1 MSYLLDAKQFEQSN
15 VLVLGDLMLDRYL
28 WGDVERISPEAPVPI
43 FHVRR
48 QSEIPGGAGNVVSN
62 LVGLTASVTVI
73 GICGRDA
80 AGERLAKLLENDK
93 IHPHILTHSDRP
105 TITKTRIVSQGQQML
120 RLDEEE
126 VLPVDETLQAE
137 IVELVKAELSMVS
150 AIILSDYGK
159 GLLQAKEFVQSIIT
173 LANDRNIPTIID
185 PKGSNWGRYRGA
197 TCVTPN
203 TKELEALCGHTIT
216 SEEQLVEVMR
226 TTILAYD
233 LSWLVVTRGPLGMC
247 VMNRN
252 EAPIFIPTLARQVFD
267 VSGAGDTVTA
277 TLALCV
283 GSGLTF
289 PHGAK
294 VANLA
299 AGIVVGKVGTQP
311 INLLELQSS
320 LGTTGVDAP
329 ISGIT
334 QKLASLSSAI
344 TQSEAWK
351 TGRQRIVFTNGCF
364 DLLHPGH
371 VHLLNQAKTLGDRL
385 IVAINSDDSVRRL
398 KGPGRPILSE
408 RDRAS
413 LVASLDCVD
422 LVIIFE
428 SDTPDDLLSCIRPH
442 SLVKGSDYKQEQIMG
457 RAIVE
462 SYGGEVRLIPLLN
475 GYSTTNIA
483 TKVISAHGNGK
494 RQS

>member
-1 MSYLLDAKQFEQSN
+1 MSYLLDVKQFEQSN
-15 VLVLGDLMLDRYL
+15 ILVLGDLMLDRYL
-28 WGDVERISPEAPVPI
+28 WGDVERISPEAPVPV

-62 LVGLTASVTVI
+62 LVGLGATVTVI
-73 GICGRDA
+73 GIRGRDA
-80 AGERLAKLLENDK
+80 AGERLVKLLENDRVQS
-93 IHPHILTHSDRP
+93 HVLTYSDRP

-126 VLPVDETLQAE
+126 VLPLDKTLQAE
-137 IVELVKAELSMVS
+137 IVELVKTESSKAS

-159 GLLQAKEFVQSIIT
+159 GLLHTKELVQSIIT
-173 LANDRNIPTIID
+173 LANRRQIPTIVD
-185 PKGSNWGRYRGA
+185 PKGSNWERYRGA

-203 TKELEALCGHTIT
+203 TKELEAVYGNSIT
-216 SEEQLVEVMR
+216 SEAQLVEVMR
-226 TTILAYD
+226 TVMLKYD
-233 LSWLVVTRGPLGMC
+233 LSWLLVTRGPLGMC
-247 VMNRN
+247 LMDRT

-277 TLALCV
+277 TLGLCV
-283 GSGLTF
+283 GSGLPF
-289 PHGAK
+289 PDGAK

-311 INLLELQSS
+311 INLIELQSS
-320 LGTTGVDAP
+320 LETTGVDAR
-329 ISGIT
+329 ISGVT
-334 QKLASLSSAI
+334 QKLASLSAAR
-344 TQSEAWK
+344 TQSEAWR
-351 TGRQRIVFTNGCF
+351 TSRQRVVFTNGCF

-371 VHLLNQAKTLGDRL
+371 VHLLNQAKILGDRL
-385 IVAINSDDSVRRL
+385 VVAINSDDSVRRL
-398 KGPGRPILSE
+398 KGSGRPILSE

-422 LVIIFE
+422 LVVLFE
-428 SDTPDDLLSCIRPH
+428 SDTPDDLLRCIRPH
-442 SLVKGSDYKQEQIMG
+442 VLVKGSDYKHEQVLG

-475 GYSTTNIA
+475 GYSTTDIA
-483 TKVISAHGNGK
+483 SKIIEAHGHSQK
-494 RQS
+494 Q

>member
-1 MSYLLDAKQFEQSN
+1 
-15 VLVLGDLMLDRYL
+15 
-28 WGDVERISPEAPVPI
+28 
-43 FHVRR
+43 
-48 QSEIPGGAGNVVSN
+48 
-62 LVGLTASVTVI
+62 
-73 GICGRDA
+73 
-80 AGERLAKLLENDK
+80 
-93 IHPHILTHSDRP
+93 
-105 TITKTRIVSQGQQML
+105 
-120 RLDEEE
+120 
-126 VLPVDETLQAE
+126 
-137 IVELVKAELSMVS
+137 
-150 AIILSDYGK
+150 
-159 GLLQAKEFVQSIIT
+159 
-173 LANDRNIPTIID
+173 
-185 PKGSNWGRYRGA
+185 
-197 TCVTPN
+197 
-203 TKELEALCGHTIT
+203 
-216 SEEQLVEVMR
+216 
-226 TTILAYD
+226 
-233 LSWLVVTRGPLGMC
+233 MC

-334 QKLASLSSAI
+334 QKLASRSAAI
-344 TQSEAWK
+344 TQSEAWR

-475 GYSTTNIA
+475 GYSTTDIA